1 MLLLK
6 FGKFPWET
14 PLLESLSNEVAGLK
28 VFSHEIFEIF
38 KNISFEEQPVVDCFW
53 ATNPMNVSLTKR

>member
-1 MLLLK
+1 MLFLK
-6 FGKFPWET
+6 SGKFPWET

-38 KNISFEEQPVVDCFW
+38 KNISFEEHLW
-53 ATNPMNVSLTKR
+53 LTASGQLIQ